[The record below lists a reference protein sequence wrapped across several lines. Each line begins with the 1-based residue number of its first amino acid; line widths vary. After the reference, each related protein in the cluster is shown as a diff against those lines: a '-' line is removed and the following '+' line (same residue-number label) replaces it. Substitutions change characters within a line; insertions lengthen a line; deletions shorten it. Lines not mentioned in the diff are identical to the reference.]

1 MLKYTATL
9 FICTLLA
16 TSAFSLHDNSRVLD
30 AQGNLILMK
39 ADDVSLKMVGQCKSF
54 RISKNPPIVPRMKCR
69 WS

>member
-16 TSAFSLHDNSRVLD
+16 TSAYSVQDNTRVLD
-30 AQGNLILMK
+30 SQGELILMK
-39 ADDVSLKMVGQCKSF
+39 ADNVGLQMTDQCKSF
-54 RISKNPPIVPRMKCR
+54 RISKNPPLVPRLKCR